1 MDYFINRFNFFPFKR
16 LFTTRLRAIVDK
28 YNLIMKNIQKE
39 DKALF
44 DAKLNKIDEVKFFKF
59 QRLTNFI

>member
-1 MDYFINRFNFFPFKR
+1 MDYFTNRLNFFSYKR

-44 DAKLNKIDEVKFFKF
+44 DAKLNKIDEVKFY
-59 QRLTNFI
+59 